1 MPALAAFLV
10 EDVILAL
17 GNLRGLL
24 DWLAAEAPDAARM
37 QGGLQR
43 IAWQLDLIE
52 DRARTIWRGL
62 ADPFGSGPPVPGTA
76 PPEPAGPTLMQVLQD
91 ALALE
96 DDGATPPDPTM
107 FRSRRNRAQA
117 AR

>member
-1 MPALAAFLV
+1 MEASLANSLQARH
-10 EDVILAL
+10 A
-17 GNLRGLL
+17 GLDRL
-24 DWLAAEAPDAARM
+24 IEEEARRPAPDAARM